1 MYWEL
6 NNIGTKKERDLLNGV
21 ADEFAAEDN
30 MIEQDGEVAV
40 SFRVLGLLIKN
51 VTGNRH

>member
-1 MYWEL
+1 MNE
-6 NNIGTKKERDLLNGV
+6 EREDLLNGV
-21 ADEFAAEDN
+21 ADKFAAEHN
-30 MIEQDGEVAV
+30 MIEQDGEVTV